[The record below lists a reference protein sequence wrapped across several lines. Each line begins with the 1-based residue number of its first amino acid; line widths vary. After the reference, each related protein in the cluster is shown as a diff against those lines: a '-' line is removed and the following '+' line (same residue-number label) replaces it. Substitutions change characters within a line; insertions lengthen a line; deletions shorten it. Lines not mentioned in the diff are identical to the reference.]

1 MTKLITSEPLSRV
14 QPPAT
19 IAITT
24 LGRELRDAGRS
35 IVSLGIGQP
44 DFATPQHII
53 DAAHEAASRGETKY
67 PPIGGIPEL
76 KAAVCDKFKRENQL
90 DYKTTEVTISGG
102 GKQILSHCFYATL
115 NAGDEVI
122 LPAPYWLAY
131 RQSVELC
138 GATATIVDTSAAT
151 DFKITA
157 QQLEQAITDKTRWL
171 LINSP
176 GNPTGSVYHHAE
188 LEALAE
194 VLLRHPHVWVL
205 SDDIYEHLNYSDNTF
220 CTMAQIA
227 PELRNRTLTVNGVSK
242 AYAMT
247 GWRIGYAAGPAE
259 LIKAME
265 LVQSLWCAGTCSVS
279 QWAAVA
285 ALNGPQDSLA
295 TNLEVYRNR
304 RSLVV
309 DALNAID
316 GMDCVM
322 PDGAFYA
329 YPSCASFIGGT
340 SAGGQLIES
349 DVDFCMALLQ
359 EQGVATVHGKAFGL
373 SPNFR
378 ISYASSEEEITEA
391 MSRIAVFCSG
401 ITRV

>member
-1 MTKLITSEPLSRV
+1 MTTLIKSAPLGRV

-19 IAITT
+19 IEITN
-24 LGRELRDAGRS
+24 LGRELKAAGKS

-44 DFATPQHII
+44 DFATPQHVI
-53 DAAHEAASRGETKY
+53 DAAYEAASRGETKY

-90 DYKTTEVTISGG
+90 DFSVNEVTISAG
-102 GKQILSHCFYATL
+102 GKQILSNCFFATL
-115 NAGDEVI
+115 NPGDEVI

-131 RQSVELC
+131 RQSIELC
-138 GATATIVDTSAAT
+138 GATASIVDTSAT
-151 DFKITA
+151 TGFKLTPE
-157 QQLEQAITDKTRWL
+157 QLERSINDKTKWL
-171 LINSP
+171 LINNP
-176 GNPTGSVYHHAE
+176 GNPTGSVYNRAE
-188 LEALAE
+188 LQSLAD
-194 VLLRHPHVWVL
+194 VLKQHPHVWVL
-205 SDDIYEHLNYSDNTF
+205 SDDMYEHLMYSDQEF
-220 CTMAQIA
+220 CTMAQVA
-227 PELRNRTLTVNGVSK
+227 PELKERTITVNGVSK

-247 GWRIGYAAGPAE
+247 GWRIGYAAAPSE

-265 LVQSLWCAGTCSVS
+265 LVQSLWSAGTCSVS

-295 TNLEVYRNR
+295 ENLAAYRKR

-309 DALNAID
+309 DALNNID
-316 GMDCVM
+316 GIDCVM

-329 YPSCASFIGGT
+329 YPSCAAFIGGVT
-340 SAGGQLIES
+340 EAGTAINS

-359 EQGVATVHGKAFGL
+359 ENGVATVHGKAFGL

-378 ISYASSEEEITEA
+378 ISYASSEAEIKEA
-391 MSRIAVFCSG
+391 MTRIATFCAG
-401 ITRV
+401 IKRA

>member
-1 MTKLITSEPLSRV
+1 MATLIKSEPLGRV

-19 IAITT
+19 IEITV
-24 LGRELRDAGRS
+24 LGRELREAGRS
-35 IVSLGIGQP
+35 VISLGIGQP
-44 DFATPQHII
+44 DFATPQHVV
-53 DAAHEAASRGETKY
+53 DAAHEAACRGETRY

-76 KAAVCDKFKRENQL
+76 KDAVCQKFSRENNME
-90 DYKTTEVTISGG
+90 YSSAEVTISGG
-102 GKQILSHCFYATL
+102 GKQILSNCFYATL

-138 GATATIVDTSAAT
+138 GATAAVVDTSAAT
-151 DFKITA
+151 GFKLTPE
-157 QQLEQAITDKTRWL
+157 QLDQAITARTKWL
-171 LINSP
+171 LINNP
-176 GNPTGSVYHHAE
+176 GNPTGAVYNRSE
-188 LEALAE
+188 LQALAK
-194 VLLRHPHVWVL
+194 VLMRHPHVWVL
-205 SDDIYEHLNYSDNTF
+205 SDDMYEHLMYSDEEF
-220 CTMAQIA
+220 CTMAQVA
-227 PELRNRTLTVNGVSK
+227 PELRDRTLTVNGVSK

-247 GWRIGYAAGPAE
+247 GWRIGYAAAPAE

-285 ALNGPQDSLA
+285 ALTGPQDSLA
-295 TNLEVYRNR
+295 ENLSVYRGR
-304 RSLVV
+304 RTLVV

-316 GMDCVM
+316 GLDCVM

-329 YPSCASFIGGT
+329 YPSCKAFIGGT
-340 SAGGQLIES
+340 TAGGQLIES
-349 DVDFCMALLQ
+349 DVDFCMSLLQ

-378 ISYASSEEEITEA
+378 ISYASSEEEIKEA
-391 MSRIAVFCSG
+391 MRRIADFCAG
-401 ITRV
+401 IKRV

>member
-1 MTKLITSEPLSRV
+1 MTKLIKSEPLGRV

-19 IAITT
+19 IAITA
-24 LGRELRDAGRS
+24 LGRELRDAGKS

-53 DAAHEAASRGETKY
+53 DAAYEAANRGETKY

-76 KAAVCDKFKRENQL
+76 KTAVCAKFKRENQL
-90 DYKTTEVTISGG
+90 DYSNTEVTVSAG

-115 NAGDEVI
+115 NKGDEVI

-138 GATATIVDTSAAT
+138 DATATIIDTSADT
-151 DFKITA
+151 EFKITA
-157 QQLEQAITDKTRWL
+157 DQLESAITDKTKWL

-176 GNPTGSVYHHAE
+176 GNPTGAVYNRAE
-188 LEALAE
+188 LQALAN
-194 VLLRHPHVWVL
+194 VLLRHPHVWIL
-205 SDDIYEHLNYSDNTF
+205 SDDMYEHLNYSDEAF
-220 CTMAQIA
+220 CTMAQVEPA
-227 PELRNRTLTVNGVSK
+227 LRDRTLIVNGVSK

-295 TNLEVYRNR
+295 KNLAVYQKR

-309 DALNAID
+309 DALNAIE
-316 GMDCVM
+316 GLDCVM

-329 YPSCASFIGGT
+329 YPSCATFIGGT
-340 SAGGQLIES
+340 TADGQLLES

-391 MSRIAVFCSG
+391 MSRIATFCEG
-401 ITRV
+401 ITRS